1 MGNVL
6 DKVPTDYS
14 DTNPTKMQPDSWLQ
28 TYRHDPYAH
37 TDRIPWG
44 TKGSHLSIGVKVLQ
58 QVPGKDLYVM
68 NTHGQ
73 KIFITKNG
81 VQLPNASSLITQGA
95 NYGLGPLVEIL
106 GPPTNPEYYMW
117 SGTDMTDGPAYKP
130 VKINSMSDLQ
140 FAMTQNMGT
149 DADPTAMN
157 NQHSGQYGM
166 ASISG
171 PFQKI
176 PKDIWSAVG
185 VENKAIGAVGSQ
197 LVVPLV
203 ADAIS
208 NVIPGFGMVTQA
220 TGLQQDLTNALTTA
234 MSSYKKSMQHQ
245 GTSSFDTSMA
255 NTITDPRLFNY
266 YDEASAGYKH
276 MATQTQT
283 HDQSLLAMSN
293 TTPEQQLLKTRALI
307 DKAGDMQA
315 NQNATQLESLMAQ
328 VKVKYPKLNWGYY
341 DQLQSGIA
349 AASTPEQK
357 LNILAH
363 FSDKLI
369 ADVKVADTPAQ
380 NTQSAPEKGPHGI
393 PTMSSVPP
401 TGAGFGPV
409 SWNPLV
415 INGSFPH
422 EPQKVVIHG

>member
-1 MGNVL
+1 MGNTL
-6 DKVPTDYS
+6 DNVPKTYS
-14 DTNPTKMQPDSWLQ
+14 QDNPTQMQADSWLQ

-37 TDRIPWG
+37 TNRIPWG

-58 QVPGKDLYVM
+58 EVPGQDLYVQ

-81 VQLPNASSLITQGA
+81 KQLPNAADLIKQGA

-106 GPPTNPEYYMW
+106 GPPTSPEYYVW

-130 VKINSMSDLQ
+130 VKINSMTDLQ

-157 NQHSGQYGM
+157 NKHSGQYGM

-185 VENKAIGAVGSQ
+185 VENKAIGAIGSQ
-197 LVVPLV
+197 LVVPIA
-203 ADAIS
+203 ADLIS

-220 TGLQQDLTNALTTA
+220 LGLQQDLTNALTKAET
-234 MSSYKKSMQHQ
+234 SVKLSMQHQ
-245 GTSSFDTSMA
+245 GTSTFDTSLS
-255 NTITDPRLFNY
+255 NIITDPRLFNY
-266 YDEASAGYKH
+266 YDESTAGYSH
-276 MATQTQT
+276 MAHQTQT
-283 HDQSLLAMSN
+283 HDPNILAMPSA
-293 TTPEQQLLKTRALI
+293 TPQQQILKARALQNS
-307 DKAGDMQA
+307 ASEMQA
-315 NQNATQLESLMAQ
+315 NFNATQLESLMALA
-328 VKVKYPKLNWGYY
+328 KIKYPNLNWGYY
-341 DQLQSGIA
+341 DQMQSGLA
-349 AASTPEQK
+349 LARTPDEK
-357 LNILAH
+357 LNILSN

-369 ADVKVADTPAQ
+369 ADVKGAAPSQ
-380 NTQSAPEKGPHGI
+380 NTQSTVVRGPHNI

-401 TGAGFGPV
+401 KGSGFGPI
-409 SWNPLV
+409 SYTPLV
-415 INGSFPH
+415 INGSFPR
-422 EPQKVVIHG
+422 EFQKVVIHG